1 MKPSRR
7 SEGNSGKLSPPQ
19 PGAPPDEPRARFREF
34 QFVRQEPG
42 LQRRWFEATDIELVV
57 WYDQAGARTGFQLIY
72 WPGDGERALTWRDCQ
87 GFNHSRVDSGSCSPF
102 SNLTPIL
109 QPDGAVPWALVEE
122 LFRRRAASLEADLRD
137 HILARLQARS

>member
-7 SEGNSGKLSPPQ
+7 SAANAEQPSGPQ
-19 PGAPPDEPRARFREF
+19 PGAPPDESRTRFREF
-34 QFVRQEPG
+34 KSVRQEPG
-42 LQRRWFEATDIELVV
+42 LQRRWFEASDIELVV

-72 WPGDGERALTWRDCQ
+72 WPGDGERALTWRDRH

-109 QPDGAVPWALVEE
+109 QPDGAVPWPLVEE